1 MKGHRTN
8 ESTWQENVAKL
19 DCSSEEGRETKN
31 HAELLFSVL
40 KTEFS
45 DVIDN
50 YQTMMSKGVITFKLL
65 WTIFQPSVLVYSR
78 KEGQEIALK
87 LVSINYSGDQ
97 NGNEILVLVG
107 EYVDWDG
114 TRFGTNNSV
123 LQIKTFTG
131 TRKISSLAAFPFDY
145 HPQKDDMAKRLLERG
160 AKFEALAGCHYKQYS
175 GIGWRSN
182 QYGGKDKFSIKG
194 RIMVDAGNWHRLNV
208 NQTVFLQPLIQEKPK
223 IRNRDGEDSD
233 GDTEF
238 DGDDMEVDDGGIP
251 LDGHFMDEDNVASR
265 PALTTEQKMICT
277 ALVWGYSLKTKMW
290 LNFFT
295 WAISEIV
302 WNEGAFDR
310 LVLPPLQKELFL
322 NFTESQNCYKNSED
336 AFDDVIDGKGKGM
349 TLLLCGPPG
358 VGKTLTAESVAEE
371 MKVPLCQILG
381 CLTLAI

>member
-1 MKGHRTN
+1 MKGHRTD

-114 TRFGTNNSV
+114 TRFGTNNLV
-123 LQIKTFTG
+123 LQIKMFTG

-175 GIGWRSN
+175 GIGWRPN

-194 RIMVDAGNWHRLNV
+194 RIMVDAGNWHRLNA

-238 DGDDMEVDDGGIP
+238 DDDDDMEVDDGGIP
-251 LDGHFMDEDNVASR
+251 LDGHFIDEDNVASR

-277 ALVWGYSLKTKMW
+277 ALVWGYSLKTKVGFPSYHINTSPW
-290 LNFFT
+290 SIHIRFYPRPTN
-295 WAISEIV
+295 IV
-302 WNEGAFDR
+302 WTTRAQLTID
-310 LVLPPLQKELFL
+310 VDKLQATFLF
-322 NFTESQNCYKNSED
+322 E
-336 AFDDVIDGKGKGM
+336 
-349 TLLLCGPPG
+349 
-358 VGKTLTAESVAEE
+358 VARNLSIS
-371 MKVPLCQILG
+371 MVS
-381 CLTLAI
+381 